1 MPVVTGIILM
11 LFGLAIIALGIVMR
25 KKNKYT
31 WVSLHSNVKPEDIE
45 VFSKMNSQ
53 CMIGIGISVICMG
66 LFFTI
71 RLIPIGVIL
80 LLIGMVISMTIF
92 FIAQSKY
99 NN

>member
-1 MPVVTGIILM
+1 
-11 LFGLAIIALGIVMR
+11 
-25 KKNKYT
+25 
-31 WVSLHSNVKPEDIE
+31 
-45 VFSKMNSQ
+45 
-53 CMIGIGISVICMG
+53 MIGIGISVICMG